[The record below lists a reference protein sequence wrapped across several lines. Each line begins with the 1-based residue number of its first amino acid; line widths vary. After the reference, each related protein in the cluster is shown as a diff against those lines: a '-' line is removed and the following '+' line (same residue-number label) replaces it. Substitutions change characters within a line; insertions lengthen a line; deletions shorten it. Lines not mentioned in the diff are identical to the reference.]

1 MTKTLS
7 RGRAATDTIAHLFEL
22 SEAGDDRIVV
32 RHDVTGELAG
42 TIVHGSRGFITSVFI
57 DTDENSTPVGVFE
70 SLDDALRG
78 LYDAL

>member
-32 RHDVTGELAG
+32 LHDVTGELAG
-42 TIVHGSRGFITSVFI
+42 TIVHGSRGYIT
-57 DTDENSTPVGVFE
+57 TDENAAPLGVFE
-70 SLDDALRG
+70 TLDDALRG